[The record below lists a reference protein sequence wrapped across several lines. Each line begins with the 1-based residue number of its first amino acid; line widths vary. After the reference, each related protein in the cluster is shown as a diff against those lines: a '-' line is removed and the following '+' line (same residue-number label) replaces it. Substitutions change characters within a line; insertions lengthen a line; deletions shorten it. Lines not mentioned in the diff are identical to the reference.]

1 MLNPGSG
8 FLMLQMTI
16 DFLQIFWLTDQ
27 NIQPF
32 TRNQNETN
40 TFPILN
46 RILVSKYGNYQ
57 GTGFLKKTILLKNV
71 NFV

>member
-1 MLNPGSG
+1 M
-8 FLMLQMTI
+8 
-16 DFLQIFWLTDQ
+16 
-27 NIQPF
+27 QPF

-46 RILVSKYGNYQ
+46 RILVSKSGNNQ
-57 GTGFLKKTILLKNV
+57 VTGSLKKTILLKNV